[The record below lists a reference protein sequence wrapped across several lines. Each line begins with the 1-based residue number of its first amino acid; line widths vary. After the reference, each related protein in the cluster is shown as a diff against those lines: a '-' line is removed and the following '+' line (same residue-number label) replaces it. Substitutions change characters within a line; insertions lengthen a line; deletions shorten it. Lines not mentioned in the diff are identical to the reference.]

1 MTSIEI
7 LTIVASMLGGLAL
20 FLFGMNTL
28 SDSLSSMT
36 GGLLDRVLGKITK
49 NGFFGFLFGAGITA
63 IVQSS
68 SAITVLSVGLVNSGI
83 IGLKQAASLIIGA
96 NLGTTATAWLLSLN
110 ALDGES
116 LLMTIVKPA
125 FFSPFLAIIG
135 VALTMFAKSQAKKNI
150 GNVLLGFAV
159 MMIGMNLMSQ
169 AVAPLKELP
178 ALKDTLMSFTNPILG
193 FGFAMLF
200 TMLVQSSD
208 AVIGIV
214 QAFALSVGVT
224 FGMAIPLVCGAHVGT
239 CITALLSSMGTSKN
253 GKRTAFVNLYYNLLK
268 TIPFMVVFYIA
279 NSVWHFSFM
288 EESVGAIGIPIFH
301 TAINLLACCI
311 WLPGSGALVGLAKK
325 TLPYDE
331 KEKEEMAN
339 QLTMLDEN
347 LLGNPQFALEQT
359 DTAVIKLA
367 ESAGRALGTVTTYR
381 DNKNFVEEVKKYCR
395 RLETYEN
402 QISNYL
408 VEISTKTNRP
418 KDAAYISLLT
428 NANTAFATI
437 GKVADR
443 VLDMCLDF
451 YKKFGKTVEDFPEE
465 EQIEREVFKNA
476 YQELLMLTIE
486 GYRKKSP
493 SISHTVQFYRE
504 EISNICEITRK
515 RRIRSMHGK
524 EGREEHA
531 ELLTNISYDEEKL
544 VDLCDTVADAVI
556 RYLIEIGADVRI
568 SEEESEKKRE
578 QISALFVDK
587 YEMLGK
593 LNHREVI

>member
-7 LTIVASMLGGLAL
+7 FTVIASMLGGLAL

-28 SDSLSSMT
+28 SDSLSTMT

-96 NLGTTATAWLLSLN
+96 NLGTTATAWVLSLN

-125 FFSPFLAIIG
+125 SFSPFLAIIG
-135 VALTMFAKSQAKKNI
+135 VALTMFAKKQSKKNI

-193 FGFAMLF
+193 FGFALLF

-214 QAFALSVGVT
+214 QAFALSVGVS

-253 GKRTAFVNLYYNLLK
+253 GKRTAFVNLFYNLLK
-268 TIPFMVVFYIA
+268 TIPFLVIFYIL
-279 NSVWHFSFM
+279 NGIFHFSFM
-288 EESVGAIGIPIFH
+288 ETSVGAIGIPIFH
-301 TAINLLACCI
+301 TAINALACLI
-311 WLPGSGALVGLAKK
+311 WLPGSGGLVKMAQKV
-325 TLPYDE
+325 LPYDE

-339 QLTMLDEN
+339 KLTMLDEN

-359 DTAVIKLA
+359 DRAVLLLAQTSGEALTAV
-367 ESAGRALGTVTTYR
+367 STFR
-381 DNKNFVEEVKKYCR
+381 DNPNFIEDTR
-395 RLETYEN
+395 RFCNRAEQYEK
-402 QISNYL
+402 QIAAYL
-408 VEISTKTNRP
+408 VEISTRTKRP
-418 KDAAYISLLT
+418 KDGEYISLLT
-428 NANTAFATI
+428 NSSTAFASI
-437 GKVADR
+437 ARIAGR
-443 VLDMCLDF
+443 VLDLSLEF
-451 YKKFGKTVEDFPEE
+451 YNEYGKTVDDYPEQE
-465 EQIEREVFKNA
+465 RIEAQVFRDA
-476 YQELLMLTIE
+476 YGELLLLTIE
-486 GYRKKSP
+486 GFESRS
-493 SISHTVQFYRE
+493 SAISQSVQVYRE
-504 EISNICEITRK
+504 EISYICDYV
-515 RRIRSMHGK
+515 RRRHILNMHGD
-524 EGREEHA
+524 EGRREHA
-531 ELLTNISYDEEKL
+531 ELLTNISYVEEKL

-556 RYLIEIGADVRI
+556 RYLEATGHDARMTD
-568 SEEESEKKRE
+568 EEVDKKRD
-578 QISALFVDK
+578 QIRGLFSDK
-587 YEMLGK
+587 YEMLGIEK
-593 LNHREVI
+593 DR